1 MWIGYRNTTEH
12 RSRGGVFGIFVPF
25 AECIYLCEMAKY
37 VSMPYLT
44 QWRKQKDDLGI
55 RIRVRG
61 RRTGRQGSAVAQ
73 VTYKDL
79 HNLHQNPS
87 LM

>member
-1 MWIGYRNTTEH
+1 
-12 RSRGGVFGIFVPF
+12 
-25 AECIYLCEMAKY
+25 MAKY